1 MLKEECSPLS
11 YQKHPHL
18 EVPFFSHLYLAESE
32 WVIIFNAKW
41 AIFKLYHGKNM
52 LDFDEM
58 MLMMMSTLF

>member
-1 MLKEECSPLS
+1 MYKDKEVKNVKDFFLS
-11 YQKHPHL
+11 MYD
-18 EVPFFSHLYLAESE
+18 A
-32 WVIIFNAKW
+32 AKW